1 MNGELRCLVLL
12 AAAVGLALA
21 CAPFHPRTLR
31 WAWPAAAC
39 LTGALLGASA
49 PEVLLV
55 TLVAAGL
62 TWPVRRAWA

>member
-1 MNGELRCLVLL
+1 MTTYALVILFFTTI
-12 AAAVGLALA
+12 GLALL
-21 CAPFHPRTLR
+21 CLGWQPQTLR

-39 LTGALLGASA
+39 LTGALLGVSA
-49 PEVLLV
+49 PQVLLV